1 MYRGDASK
9 IVTTNPSRFSADAA
23 SIGGRLRV
31 AEAKGELG
39 KLQISPK
46 LMARRDAFLK
56 EQERSATYM
65 DDFFNEV
72 NTRFRGKP
80 VSIMAHIPM
89 LFNVATEGLK
99 RGLEN
104 VFAKDTFILAGGG
117 MKGLTLPDHWPQT
130 LDRFFGGAP
139 PSDGYG
145 MTAIIIGSTAL
156 PPGPPAV
163 PPRGKPLLL
172 LARHPRDQTPPWTD
186 HTH

>member
-1 MYRGDASK
+1 MRPRSAAACASPK
-9 IVTTNPSRFSADAA
+9 PRANS
-23 SIGGRLRV
+23 
-31 AEAKGELG
+31 E

-104 VFAKDTFILAGGG
+104 VFAKDTFIWRA
-117 MKGLTLPDHWPQT
+117 
-130 LDRFFGGAP
+130 A
-139 PSDGYG
+139 
-145 MTAIIIGSTAL
+145 A
-156 PPGPPAV
+156 
-163 PPRGKPLLL
+163 
-172 LARHPRDQTPPWTD
+172 
-186 HTH
+186 